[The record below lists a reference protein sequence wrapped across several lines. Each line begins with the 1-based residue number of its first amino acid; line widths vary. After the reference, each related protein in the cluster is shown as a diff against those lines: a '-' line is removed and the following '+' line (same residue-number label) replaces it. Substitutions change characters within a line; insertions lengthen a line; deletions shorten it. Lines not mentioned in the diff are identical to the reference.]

1 MPGWTPGFVINKGE
15 KGKVA
20 RTSENTS
27 MEMRRKR
34 RFFLIDL
41 FIRLFK
47 EKPLGFLGLVI
58 IMLLVLTAIFA
69 DLTWLGFPPPEDG
82 GPGLASYGW
91 NQIMLE
97 QRLSPPSSQFLLG
110 TDNLGRDMLSRI
122 VYGARISITVA
133 LGAQAISAV
142 VKLLVGVPSGY
153 FGGKYDIILQR
164 FVDAWICFPPL
175 ALYLTVMA
183 VLGAGMWQVIVVL
196 GVSGGISQVRVIRS
210 AVIRIREEV
219 YFEAARAVGVPGH
232 RILVRHVLPNIISVV
247 IISVATGMGMV
258 ILAEATLSFLGLGI
272 PPPYP
277 SWGGMLSG
285 SGRQFM
291 TAAPWM
297 MIWPGVA
304 LSLVVFAFNMLA
316 DALRD
321 LLDPRLRGGLG
332 RYGMSHEKLRRL
344 AEKKSAEMQ
353 R

>member
-1 MPGWTPGFVINKGE
+1 MAETLPEASLEVMG
-15 KGKVA
+15 
-20 RTSENTS
+20 
-27 MEMRRKR
+27 RRKR
-34 RFFLIDL
+34 YPFLIDL
-41 FIRLFK
+41 FIRLVK
-47 EKPLGFLGLVI
+47 TKPLGFIGFIVIVMLVF
-58 IMLLVLTAIFA
+58 TAIFA
-69 DLTWLGFPPPEDG
+69 DLTWLGFPSPDEG
-82 GPGLASYGW
+82 GPGLAPYGW

-97 QRLSPPSSQFLLG
+97 NRLSPPSSQFLLG
-110 TDNLGRDMLSRI
+110 TDNLGRDVLSRI

-133 LGAQAISAV
+133 LAAQAISMFV
-142 VKLLVGVPSGY
+142 QLLVAVPSGY

-164 FVDAWICFPPL
+164 FVDAWICFPAL

-183 VLGAGMWQVIVVL
+183 VLGAGIWQVIVVL

-210 AVIRIREEV
+210 AVIRIREEI

-232 RILVRHVLPNIISVV
+232 RIIVRHVIPNIMSIVV
-247 IISVATGMGMV
+247 ISVATGMGMV
-258 ILAEATLSFLGLGI
+258 ILAESTLSFLGLGI

-291 TAAPWM
+291 TKAPWM

-332 RYGMSHEKLRRL
+332 RYGMSQEKLQRL
-344 AEKKSAEMQ
+344 AEKKGAEMQ
-353 R
+353 HQVQKA